1 MPWKSAGMESAGE
14 AKYFSDLSDDHTA
27 AEASFGQILDGDACR
42 DHTKFFVL
50 LVVTAVL
57 RTAVK

>member
-1 MPWKSAGMESAGE
+1 MESAGE